1 MQCTEVTAGNLRRI
15 GEDFTTVLLSL
26 EIILLQFQHITFRM
40 LRNIVKE
47 PKELKDEEKI
57 KRDYAL
63 EGRLA

>member
-1 MQCTEVTAGNLRRI
+1 VTTGNLRRI

-26 EIILLQFQHITFRM
+26 ETILLEFQDITFRM

-47 PKELKDEEKI
+47 PKELKDEENI

-63 EGRLA
+63 EGWLA